1 MLLPKVR
8 ENPSEEELKL
18 INCLPSSKKV
28 DQRINKITYNFVNN
42 TCLYYLNEFFEFAPN
57 CRIDTR
63 NSFFK
68 LKDLF
73 CKNKAWDKKQFPWP
87 LYLEQLA

>member
-8 ENPSEEELKL
+8 QNPSEEELKL
-18 INCLPSSKKV
+18 IKCLPSSKRV
-28 DQRINKITYNFVNN
+28 DQRINTITYNFVNN
-42 TCLYYLNEFFEFAPN
+42 TCPYYLNEFFEFAPN